1 MNEPEE
7 GDTVSGNVRIRSG
20 LTDLLVPI
28 DSVRQ
33 MDCNPNN
40 GDLDSLT
47 ESIRVN
53 GFYSPIIVNESG
65 QIIAGNHRYQAM
77 IGLGAT
83 HIPALRVDADA
94 EASVRMMLADNKIT
108 RNGWDDGAIVAALL
122 KDLAETDIGIIGTG
136 WNEDDLAR
144 MAAEADTPL
153 HFGNEEG
160 VVMQVIC
167 ADRDSAADL
176 AAELI
181 ERGFEVH
188 SAVT

>member
-1 MNEPEE
+1 VGAQSYAERM
-7 GDTVSGNVRIRSG
+7 VRIDPA
-20 LTDLLVPI
+20 LEHLLVPLDAI
-28 DSVRQ
+28 HQHPD
-33 MDCNPNN
+33 NPNN

-53 GFYSPIIVNESG
+53 GFYSPIIVNEAG

-83 HIPALRVDADA
+83 HIPAVCVDADS
-94 EASVRMMLADNKIT
+94 EATIRMMLADNKIT

-167 ADRDSAADL
+167 ADTDSAADL

-188 SAVT
+188 SALT